1 MCERRK
7 ESVLEVS
14 LFHYALHEVL
24 FGRNAMRSM
33 GGVTSL
39 GGKALSLAIASLC
52 CVFTRF
58 VLHDPVFQKLSMMG

>member
-33 GGVTSL
+33 GGVASL

-52 CVFTRF
+52 CEFIRF

>member
-33 GGVTSL
+33 GGVASL
-39 GGKALSLAIASLC
+39 GGKRFLLQLLLCAVYSLVLC
-52 CVFTRF
+52 CMILYF
-58 VLHDPVFQKLSMMG
+58 KN

>member
-24 FGRNAMRSM
+24 FGRNAMPSM
-33 GGVTSL
+33 GGIASM
-39 GGKALSLAIASLC
+39 GGKALSLAIVLLC

-58 VLHDPVFQKLSMMG
+58 VLHDPAIQELGMTG